1 VFHVSLLEPYHVP
14 TILERILE
22 LLSQIEINGEQ
33 KDEMGNFLNLKTS
46 NGQLLYPID
55 WQGYNV
61 SKSHGN

>member
-1 VFHVSLLEPYHVP
+1 VFHVSLLEPYHAP
-14 TILERILE
+14 TILGRILE

-55 WQGYNV
+55 
-61 SKSHGN
+61 